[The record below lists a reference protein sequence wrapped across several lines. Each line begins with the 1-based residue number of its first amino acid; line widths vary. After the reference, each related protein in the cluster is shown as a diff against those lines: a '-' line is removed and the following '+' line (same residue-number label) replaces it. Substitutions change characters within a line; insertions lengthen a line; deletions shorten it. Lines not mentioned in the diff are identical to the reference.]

1 MEWLLAPIDGTRP
14 HEVGILLSW
23 HGRTMVLAW
32 AFLIPGGVL
41 MARFFKVMPGQ
52 DWPNHLDN
60 RAWWHSHLVLQHVGA
75 GLTAVGLALVLLET
89 RGASNHMGHWAPGY
103 FVVFVCLLLV
113 LAGWL
118 RGSKGGP
125 TETASDGSQ
134 AGDHY
139 DMTPRRVA
147 FEYVHKFGGYAAV
160 LASIA
165 AVFTGL
171 WHANA
176 PRWMWV
182 LLGLWWLFLIASFVA
197 LQRQGRA
204 LDTYQA
210 IWGTDDRHPG
220 NRMKPIGWGI
230 KRR

>member
-1 MEWLLAPIDGTRP
+1 MDWLLAPIDAGRP
-14 HEVGILLSW
+14 HEVGTLLAW

-32 AFLIPGGVL
+32 AVLIPMGVL
-41 MARFFKVMPGQ
+41 LARYFKVMPGQ
-52 DWPNHLDN
+52 DWPNRLDN
-60 RAWWHSHLVLQHVGA
+60 PTWWFGHLILQQSGALLSVIGLVL
-75 GLTAVGLALVLLET
+75 VLIET
-89 RGASNHMGHWAPGY
+89 GGSSGMTGHWLPGY
-103 FVVFVCLLLV
+103 FVVLVCLLLV
-113 LAGWL
+113 AAGWL

-125 TETASDGSQ
+125 TQPAADGSYS
-134 AGDHY
+134 GDHY

-147 FEYVHKFGGYAAV
+147 FEYIHKFGGYAAV
-160 LASIA
+160 LASIV

-182 LLGLWWLFLIASFVA
+182 LLGLWWLCLIASFVA